1 MREMKDSGIEWI
13 GDIPVYWKIMPN
25 KYLMRKEKKICPV
38 YHGEDILSLTMK
50 GVIVRDLDAGGK
62 MPASFDGYQRLEA
75 GNLLMCLFDIDV
87 TPRCV
92 GLIKQAGVSSPA
104 YSQFVLRK
112 GADAAYYCYYYT
124 MLDNDKTLLHLAKNL
139 RHSLTEDQ
147 LGAIPV
153 IVPPIEEQQR
163 IADFLDTK
171 CAEIDALT
179 ADIQTQI
186 DTLEQYKRSVI
197 TETVTKGLDPD
208 AEMKDSGIEWVGEIP
223 AHWLVHPVYYY
234 YGERKNKNYLGK
246 EDNLLSLSYGRVV
259 RKDINTSDGLLP
271 ESFNTYNIVETGD
284 IIIRPTDLQNDKRS
298 LRTGLVKE
306 HGIITSAYIDLCPIK
321 QVDSR
326 YFYFLLHA
334 YDVMKVFYNMGNGVR
349 QGLNYSE
356 FSRLMVFEPPYEEQV
371 AIADYLETKVIE
383 VDAIIERKKEQ
394 MSVLNAYKRS
404 LIFEYVTG
412 KKEARNETADAIVAL
427 NPHIILLGI
436 INDRIGKKHT
446 RGKVQLQKLLY
457 LLDIHV
463 GMNVNTKYYRYEHG
477 PYDRQLD
484 CYIDVLIKNRW
495 YEQRHDNGEILI
507 KGKNHDEFVRKY
519 KNQFREKQ
527 MEINQLIDT
536 LRDMKT
542 SQLERI
548 ATLYAVWNDFILEG
562 ESHPT
567 DEKILH
573 EVVTNWTANK
583 ANPQDGTWKL
593 SLEKMK
599 KLGII
604 PTGKGLHTSRKPMRK
619 AENE

>member
-1 MREMKDSGIEWI
+1 MREMKDSGLQWA
-13 GDIPVYWKIMPN
+13 GNIPYDWNTTKG
-25 KYLMRKEKKICPV
+25 KYFMA
-38 YHGEDILSLTMK
+38 ILERPIK
-50 GVIVRDLDAGGK
+50 DDDGVITCFRNGEVTLRANRREDGFTIATVE
-62 MPASFDGYQRLEA
+62 AGYQGIEPGDLVIHGMDGFA
-75 GNLLMCLFDIDV
+75 
-87 TPRCV
+87 
-92 GLIKQAGVSSPA
+92 
-104 YSQFVLRK
+104 
-112 GADAAYYCYYYT
+112 
-124 MLDNDKTLLHLAKNL
+124 
-139 RHSLTEDQ
+139 
-147 LGAIPV
+147 GAIGISDSRGKGTPALNV
-153 IVPPIEEQQR
+153 LACSENKKYIMYLLRAMAYTEVFMALSTGIRVRTCDTNWKKLRSLDYLIPPEEEQQR

-171 CAEIDALT
+171 CAEIDALV

-208 AEMKDSGIEWVGEIP
+208 AEMKDSGIEWVGKIP

-284 IIIRPTDLQNDKRS
+284 IVIRPTDLQNDKRS

-412 KKEARNETADAIVAL
+412 KKEVRNETADAIVAL

-527 MEINQLIDT
+527 MEINQLIDA

-619 AENE
+619 VENE